1 MFNRFPPAGAF
12 RLVSRGTIAYV
23 AAFALLLFWAFFVQ
37 ADTRRVDGT
46 SMLPTLEGGDL
57 VVIQSAAISQIH
69 VGDIIVYGAPCSALG
84 ESVVHRVVN
93 ITADGLITKGD
104 NNPGTDQALLIASY
118 QGHPQPI
125 VQQCLEGKVVFV
137 IPYVELL
144 AYYVDQNGLPQW
156 FNYLPSVLIL
166 VIVVISIL
174 REEDDDG
181 KSRTGEA
188 PAKAHVAPS

>member
-1 MFNRFPPAGAF
+1 M
-12 RLVSRGTIAYV
+12 VSRGTVIYV
-23 AAFALLLFWAFFVQ
+23 AAFGLLLFWAFFVQ

-69 VGDIIVYGAPCSALG
+69 VGDIIVYGAPCSAYG

-93 ITADGLITKGD
+93 ITDNGLITKGD
-104 NNPGTDQALLIASY
+104 NNPRTDQASGIAQY

-125 VQQCLEGKVVFV
+125 IQQCLEGKVVFV

-156 FNYLPSVLIL
+156 LNYIPSIIILII
-166 VIVVISIL
+166 VIVSFL
-174 REEDDDG
+174 GEHEGEEQHG
-181 KSRTGEA
+181 TKGAPTKPMEHPPQEVTGQT
-188 PAKAHVAPS
+188 